1 MKRSTKDTWQGR
13 FGAFLCQGC
22 RAAFPLAALLASVA
36 AYGITSSPVHIY
48 VDPSQYYL
56 WNTVTGSTVR
66 LQWNRPPAAD
76 YADLLVEG
84 YKLRLEQ
91 KKITDEWTDVTL
103 PELTET
109 KDEDVLRL
117 TLSFNDGTQL
127 STTLGRVCGIS
138 SGGNA
143 MQPVRCLMSTNG
155 IPWQQSRRHYVI
167 TVPAGTETLTLDGDT
182 VETGLDGF
190 AGYYAA
196 GQFPS
201 ATWHRFAIADDEV
214 DIYSAPVGM
223 SLTIR

>member
-1 MKRSTKDTWQGR
+1 MK
-13 FGAFLCQGC
+13 
-22 RAAFPLAALLASVA
+22 AAFSLIAFMAVA
-36 AYGITSSPVHIY
+36 VANATSSAPVHIY
-48 VDPSQYYL
+48 VDPGQYYL
-56 WNTVTGSTVR
+56 WNTVTGSTMR
-66 LQWNRPPAAD
+66 LEWTRPTAAD

-84 YKLRLEQ
+84 HKLRIEQ
-91 KKITDEWTDVTL
+91 KKITAEWIEVTL

-127 STTLGRVCGIS
+127 FTTLGRVCGVS
-138 SGGNA
+138 SGGSP
-143 MQPVRCLMSTNG
+143 MKPVHCLMSTNG
-155 IPWQQSRRHYVI
+155 IPWRQNRRRYVI
-167 TVPAGTETLTLDGDT
+167 TVPAGTETLMLDGDT
-182 VETGLDGF
+182 VDTGLDGF